1 LVTVFILGYLL
12 YDCKNE
18 NEKHKEKKEKF
29 CSACTMGA
37 KTTPNKAL
45 LHGLYNEG
53 ILTEFS
59 NFDKNPQW
67 KVSIWDKFLQH
78 EAKAGKAG
86 KAD

>member
-1 LVTVFILGYLL
+1 
-12 YDCKNE
+12 
-18 NEKHKEKKEKF
+18 
-29 CSACTMGA
+29 MGA